1 MILFTIIGVIVVI
14 WFIVDHTGKS
24 KATLMQPNVTYK
36 EKSLI
41 MGCVIAS
48 MEGLK
53 EGDYEKA
60 LDLIKQAREL
70 DPSNKHFTT
79 LIETISEAIIKNKT
93 FTDEEIGHTFSV
105 IAMQY

>member
-1 MILFTIIGVIVVI
+1 
-14 WFIVDHTGKS
+14 
-24 KATLMQPNVTYK
+24 
-36 EKSLI
+36 
-41 MGCVIAS
+41 
-48 MEGLK
+48 
-53 EGDYEKA
+53 